1 MCYTVMCSLVS
12 DNSKVR
18 THQGDHT
25 SLARLRK
32 LVLRCTLDMISVR
45 SSASEQSSSS
55 SRNICCLPNMKDSC
69 LRTTLGEQRETMRHL
84 PWSRNHTTP
93 WSRNHTTPW
102 SRNHTTPWSKNRPT
116 PWTRNHTIHG
126 PGTVPPHGP
135 GIVPPHGPGSKLP
148 HGPGIVPPRG
158 PVTKPPHGPGI
169 KTPDEPNQPMDTQT
183 CFDTDGRSF

>member
-32 LVLRCTLDMISVR
+32 LVLKCTLDMISVR

-69 LRTTLGEQRETMRHL
+69 LRTTLGDQRETMRHL
-84 PWSRNHTTP
+84 PWSRNHTTPWSKNHTTPWSRNHTTP

-102 SRNHTTPWSKNRPT
+102 SRNHTTPWSRNPTTLYSRNRTT
-116 PWTRNHTIHG
+116 PWSRNHT
-126 PGTVPPHGP
+126 
-135 GIVPPHGPGSKLP
+135 
-148 HGPGIVPPRG
+148 
-158 PVTKPPHGPGI
+158 
-169 KTPDEPNQPMDTQT
+169 TPWISDQTTTWSRNQNT
-183 CFDTDGRSF
+183 

>member
-69 LRTTLGEQRETMRHL
+69 LRTTLGDQRETMRHL

-93 WSRNHTTPW
+93 WSKNHTTPW
-102 SRNHTTPWSKNRPT
+102 SRNHTTPWSRNQTT
-116 PWTRNHTIHG
+116 PLSRNHTTPLSRNHTVPWSRNHTIPRSRNHTT
-126 PGTVPPHGP
+126 PWSRNHTTPCTESVTCNYNASKRHPH
-135 GIVPPHGPGSKLP
+135 
-148 HGPGIVPPRG
+148 
-158 PVTKPPHGPGI
+158 
-169 KTPDEPNQPMDTQT
+169 
-183 CFDTDGRSF
+183 CFYTSI